1 MRGGGLRRGLMS
13 GAARVGN
20 AFRVLGDVFTP
31 AIWREK
37 IEEVQAAERQARLAQ
52 ERLRGALDALPEGIV
67 LLDPEGRY
75 ILWNE
80 KYAEIYSGSSDL
92 FEVGAKLEDTLRVGV
107 ARGNYPE
114 ALGREEE
121 WLAARLDLLAN
132 PGARHEQQIADGRWI
147 MIEERKTPDGGNIGI
162 RVDITEL
169 KETTA
174 ALEDTRTFLDAIVE
188 RMPAVLFVT
197 DPKTGAFLV
206 INEAGEEVLGLTR
219 QEVLGKTYADLFP
232 HDQAVRLSA
241 YDRELTINGGVLV
254 IEDEEFEHADG
265 GMRTLHIRK
274 SMIRD
279 AVGAPQYILAVCEDV
294 TQHRASEARIAHIVQ
309 HDALTDLP
317 NRILFH
323 DRLTRGLG
331 RIERDGGLMAVL
343 CIDLDQFKTVNDT
356 LGHPVGD
363 ALLQIV
369 SQRLTKC
376 VREGDT
382 VARLGGDEFAVIQH
396 NLDSADDAG
405 RLAQRIVE
413 SLSHPCEVLGHQV
426 ITGASVGV
434 ALAPT
439 DGSNAEDLLKK
450 ADMALYRT
458 KADGRGAYR
467 YFEPEMDA
475 RMKTR
480 RLLEL
485 DLRRGLAEGQFEL
498 HYQPLFDL
506 AADRISGCEA
516 LVRWNHPT
524 RGLVMP
530 GEFIALAEEI
540 GLIIPLGEWALKQAC
555 AEAAAWPEHMK
566 VAVNLSPVQFRSR
579 NLVQTVVQ
587 ALASSG
593 LTPGRLELE
602 ITESVLLHE
611 TAGNMKVLH
620 ELRELG
626 VRIAMDDFGTGY
638 SSLSYLRSFPFDKIK
653 IDRSFISDLAGDP
666 DALAIVKAVTSL
678 GAGLNIITTAEGV
691 ETADQ
696 MEQLRLEGCTEV
708 QGYLISRPCNVA
720 ALREMIGA
728 PLDQPIKAKG
738 TVSKLKPRK
747 TAARPTGE
755 RAKARA

>member
-1 MRGGGLRRGLMS
+1 MS
-13 GAARVGN
+13 GGSRL
-20 AFRVLGDVFTP
+20 RVLRHVGSGWTRLCKGLSETFTP
-31 AIWREK
+31 AVWRAK
-37 IEEVQAAERQARLAQ
+37 INEVQAAEGQARLAE
-52 ERLRGALDALPEGIV
+52 ERLRNALDALPEGIV
-67 LLDPEGRY
+67 FLDPEGRY
-75 ILWNE
+75 VLWNE
-80 KYAEIYSGSSDL
+80 RYADIYSGSSDL
-92 FEVGAKLEDTLRVGV
+92 FKIGVKLEDTLRIGV

-114 ALGREEE
+114 AIGREDE
-121 WLAARLDLLAN
+121 WLAARLALLAN
-132 PGARHEQQIADGRWI
+132 PGQRHEQQLADGRWI

-169 KETTA
+169 KQTA
-174 ALEDTRTFLDAIVE
+174 MALEETRGFLDAIVE

-197 DPKTGAFLV
+197 DPNTGAFLV
-206 INEAGEEVLGLTR
+206 LNEAGEEALGLTR
-219 QEVLGKTYADLFP
+219 QEVLGKTYGQLFD
-232 HDQAVRLSA
+232 HDQASRLNA
-241 YDRELTINGGVLV
+241 YDRELMLTGGVMI
-254 IEDEEFEHADG
+254 IEDEEFAHLDG
-265 GMRTLHIRK
+265 TVRTLRIRK
-274 SMIRD
+274 SLIRD
-279 AVGAPQYILAVCEDV
+279 AAGAPQYVMAVCEDI

-323 DRLTRGLG
+323 DRLTRGLS
-331 RIERDGGLMAVL
+331 RVERDGAALAVL

-363 ALLQIV
+363 GLLQIV
-369 SQRLTKC
+369 AQRLLNC
-376 VREGDT
+376 IREGDT

-396 NLDSADDAG
+396 HIDGPDAAG
-405 RLAQRIVE
+405 RLASRIVE
-413 SLSHPCEVLGHQV
+413 ALSAPCDVAGHHV
-426 ITGASVGV
+426 VTGASVGI
-434 ALAPT
+434 ALAPV
-439 DGSNAEDLLKK
+439 DGKDAEDLLKK
-450 ADMALYRT
+450 ADMALYRV

-467 YFEPEMDA
+467 FFEPEMDA

-485 DLRRGLAEGQFEL
+485 DLRRALAEGEFEL
-498 HYQPLFDL
+498 YYQPLFRL
-506 AADRISGCEA
+506 SEDRISGCEA

-540 GLIIPLGEWALKQAC
+540 GLIIGLGEWCLKTAC
-555 AEAAAWPEHMK
+555 IEASAWPTHMK

-593 LTPGRLELE
+593 LAPDRLELE

-691 ETADQ
+691 ETAEQ
-696 MEQLRLEGCTEV
+696 LAQLRLEGCTEV
-708 QGYLISRPCNVA
+708 QGYLISRPCNVET
-720 ALREMIGA
+720 LREMIGI
-728 PLDQPIKAKG
+728 PLDQPIAA
-738 TVSKLKPRK
+738 VPVAQLKPKKRGAK
-747 TAARPTGE
+747 PTD
-755 RAKARA
+755 RMKASA

>member
-1 MRGGGLRRGLMS
+1 MGGERLFESAAVAGGLL
-13 GAARVGN
+13 ARVWRG
-20 AFRVLGDVFTP
+20 VGDVFTP

-37 IEEVQAAERQARLAQ
+37 LDEVKAAEMKARLAQ
-52 ERLRGALDALPEGIV
+52 ERLRSALDALPEGIV
-67 LLDPEGRY
+67 LLDSEGRY

-92 FEVGAKLEDTLRVGV
+92 FEVGAKLEDTLRIGV

-121 WLAARLDLLAN
+121 WLAARLALLAN
-132 PGARHEQQIADGRWI
+132 PGARHEQRIADGRWI
-147 MIEERKTPDGGNIGI
+147 MIEERKTPEGGNVGI

-174 ALEDTRTFLDAIVE
+174 ALEETRTFLDAIVE

-197 DPKTGAFLV
+197 DPNTGAFLV

-219 QEVLGKTYADLFP
+219 QEVLGKAYAELFP
-232 HDQAVRLSA
+232 HDQATRLSA
-241 YDRELTINGGVLV
+241 YDRELILNGGVLV
-254 IEDEEFEHADG
+254 IEDEEFEHSDG
-265 GMRTLHIRK
+265 SMRTLHIRK

-279 AVGAPQYILAVCEDV
+279 AAGAPQYILAVCEDV

-331 RIERDGGLMAVL
+331 RIERDGGVMAVL

-369 SQRLTKC
+369 SQRLTGC

-396 NLDSADDAG
+396 NLESADDAG

-413 SLSHPCEVLGHQV
+413 ALSAPCEVLGHQV
-426 ITGASVGV
+426 VTGASIGV
-434 ALAPT
+434 ALAPA
-439 DGSNAEDLLKK
+439 DGADAEDLLKK

-485 DLRRGLAEGQFEL
+485 DLRRALSEGEFEL
-498 HYQPLFDL
+498 YYQPLFDL
-506 AADRISGCEA
+506 AQDRISGCEA

-530 GEFIALAEEI
+530 GEFIGLAEEI
-540 GLIIPLGEWALKQAC
+540 GLIIGMGEWCLKQAC
-555 AEAAAWPEHMK
+555 AEAAGWPEHMK

-593 LTPGRLELE
+593 LNPNRLELE

-691 ETADQ
+691 ETSEQ

-720 ALREMIGA
+720 TLREMIGR
-728 PLDQPIKAKG
+728 PLDQPVKTA
-738 TVSKLKPRK
+738 TVAELKPRK
-747 TAARPTGE
+747 VSGE
-755 RAKARA
+755 RAKASA